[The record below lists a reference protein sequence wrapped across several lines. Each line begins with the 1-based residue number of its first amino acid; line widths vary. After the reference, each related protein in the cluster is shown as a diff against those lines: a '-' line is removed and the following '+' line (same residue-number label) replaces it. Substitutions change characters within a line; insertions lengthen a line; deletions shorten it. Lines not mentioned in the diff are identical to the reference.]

1 MERDRPVPLDP
12 LLLPLISIMGYN
24 SPPENIHTTNIFQN
38 NYFHNKILIH
48 TNIKVCFFFPFNL
61 PFSLNLGVYDKYIDF
76 ICIFSMLLLIELLL
90 FLACV
95 YFHVSVANKLVSL
108 YSFKVNLDEA
118 S

>member
-1 MERDRPVPLDP
+1 
-12 LLLPLISIMGYN
+12 
-24 SPPENIHTTNIFQN
+24 
-38 NYFHNKILIH
+38 
-48 TNIKVCFFFPFNL
+48 
-61 PFSLNLGVYDKYIDF
+61 
-76 ICIFSMLLLIELLL
+76 MLLLIELLL